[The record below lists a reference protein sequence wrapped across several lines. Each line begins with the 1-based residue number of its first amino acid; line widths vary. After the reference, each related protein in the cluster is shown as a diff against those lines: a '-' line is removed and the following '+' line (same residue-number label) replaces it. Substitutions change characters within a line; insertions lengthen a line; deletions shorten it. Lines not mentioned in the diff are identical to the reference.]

1 MSRFILPLLAAAA
14 AAPAIAADPAPRA
27 AEEVRIPFPD
37 RGGIR
42 SFHAEG
48 NDVLYVQD
56 RRRNWYRAE
65 LVGQC
70 LGLGHALRVGFD
82 TRGSSV
88 FDRFSQVVVGGE
100 RCPIASLEPS
110 EKPRK
115 KRRKA

>member
-1 MSRFILPLLAAAA
+1 MRTWPAILLLAL
-14 AAPAIAADPAPRA
+14 AAPAGAEPSKRD
-27 AEEVRIPFPD
+27 AEEVRIPFPA

-42 SFHAEG
+42 NFHAESE
-48 NDVLYVQD
+48 DVVYVQD

-65 LVGQC
+65 LVGPC
-70 LGLGHALRVGFD
+70 YGLQRAIRIGFD

-88 FDRFSQVVVGGE
+88 FDRFSHILVGHE

-110 EKPRK
+110 ERPQR